1 MNVSKGEFQL
11 MVELTTADLVV
22 MLIKEH
28 NLSMEQAMD
37 VVYNSD
43 TYRTL
48 NMPES
53 NFYFQSP
60 GYVYDFLNNE
70 IKTGRMA

>member
-1 MNVSKGEFQL
+1 
-11 MVELTTADLVV
+11 MVELTTADLIM

-28 NLSMEQAMD
+28 NLSMEQAME

-70 IKTGRMA
+70 IRTGRMA